1 METIE
6 DPKYFRLVRL
16 KSYLNYEISSSVLL
30 ILWFMQGI
38 GYFLMILGA
47 LALIPLIIKVLT
59 EHKKTAWLVSLFILA
74 VLAVVL
80 NFIQFK
86 NPVVAMIVIILPII
100 GFYFYCFA
108 LKWSIGDWIEEY
120 RARSIRKQN
129 KIPSI

>member
-1 METIE
+1 MTEFS
-6 DPKYFRLVRL
+6 DSKYNRLLSL
-16 KSYLNYEISSSVLL
+16 KNYLNYEISTSVLL

-38 GYFLMILGA
+38 GYFLMIFGA
-47 LALIPLIIKVLT
+47 LALLPLIIKVLA
-59 EHKKTAWLVSLFILA
+59 EQKKTAWLVSLFILV

-108 LKWSIGDWIEEY
+108 LKWSIGDWMEDEKAKSQ
-120 RARSIRKQN
+120 RRKIRDN
-129 KIPSI
+129 I

>member
-1 METIE
+1 MIE
-6 DPKYFRLVRL
+6 FSDPKYSRLIRL
-16 KSYLNYEISSSVLL
+16 KNYLSYEISSSVLL

-38 GYFLMILGA
+38 GYFLMVLGA

-59 EHKKTAWLVSLFILA
+59 ENKKTAWLVSLLILV

-86 NPVVAMIVIILPII
+86 NPVVAMIVIILPVI

-108 LKWSIGDWIEEY
+108 LKWSIGDWIEDEKAKSQ
-120 RARSIRKQN
+120 RRKIRDN
-129 KIPSI
+129 I